1 MPGYPIHRALMR
13 LVAAVG
19 RKATPSLAE
28 VEVRSICLV
37 NTTAMGDT
45 LLSTPAIRAVRK
57 AYPEARI
64 VSLIHRRHRDV
75 LRYNPHIDDVIIY
88 RGKYKGAWR
97 LLKRL
102 RAERFDLIIILHAN
116 DPDVVPLVYF
126 SEAPIRAG
134 WAESQLGFL
143 LTHTYRRPTDP
154 PAHTIENRLGILRA
168 VGIEPDGAAME
179 IHYGSEERLFAERF
193 FKDFKIDL
201 SREVVV
207 GIHPF
212 ASRAEKAWPDKNA
225 MELLKRLELRPG
237 IRPLVVGGKKH
248 QAQAE
253 SWRPHL
259 PPRIPLAV
267 GMGSINHTA
276 ALLDMCDLFIT
287 TDSGPSHV
295 AVALRIPTIMLVG
308 PTVPAVTGPFQDKEM
323 HLVLRADVDCPQCEA
338 GAERVPHRCMAA
350 LSPERVAAAV
360 RERLQALD
368 KLRQD

>member
-1 MPGYPIHRALMR
+1 MPRYPIHRALMR
-13 LVAAVG
+13 LVAAAG
-19 RKATPSLAE
+19 RRPVPSLAD
-28 VEVRSICLV
+28 VDVRSICLV

-64 VSLIHRRHRDV
+64 VSLVHRRHRDV
-75 LRYNPHIDDVIIY
+75 LRYNPHIDDTILY
-88 RGKYKGAWR
+88 QGKYKGALR

-102 RAERFDLIIILHAN
+102 KAEKFDLVIILHAN

-126 SEAPIRAG
+126 SGAPIRAG
-134 WAESQLGFL
+134 WAESQLSFL

-168 VGIEPDGAAME
+168 VGIEPDGPAME

-201 SREVVV
+201 SQEVVV

-225 MELLKRLELRPG
+225 MELLKRLEHRAG

-248 QAQAE
+248 QSQAE
-253 SWRPHL
+253 AWRPKI

-276 ALLDMCDLFIT
+276 ALLDMCDLFVT
-287 TDSGPSHV
+287 TDSGPYHV

-308 PTVPAVTGPFQDKEM
+308 PTAPAVTGPFQDRDI
-323 HLVLRADVDCPQCEA
+323 HAVLKADVTCPQCEA
-338 GAERVPHRCMAA
+338 GAERVVHKCMAA
-350 LSPERVAAAV
+350 LSPEMVAASV
-360 RERLQALD
+360 RERLHALD
-368 KLRQD
+368 KLVQE